1 MICVIGITIF
11 ASGHNIHNSR
21 LVAILDVPLTGRL
34 EMLSEYANIAY
45 WEWLPGPRSAE
56 NVDNGFAVIN
66 YSYGMI
72 VSIVLVILIVLLF
85 INLIRK
91 ENYYSIVL
99 LMCSILVLFME
110 STFMINVS
118 LLCNVIIILAMES
131 IANNGKL
138 ENAV

>member
-1 MICVIGITIF
+1 M
-11 ASGHNIHNSR
+11 R
-21 LVAILDVPLTGRL
+21 
-34 EMLSEYANIAY
+34 Y

-56 NVDNGFAVIN
+56 EVDNGFAVIN